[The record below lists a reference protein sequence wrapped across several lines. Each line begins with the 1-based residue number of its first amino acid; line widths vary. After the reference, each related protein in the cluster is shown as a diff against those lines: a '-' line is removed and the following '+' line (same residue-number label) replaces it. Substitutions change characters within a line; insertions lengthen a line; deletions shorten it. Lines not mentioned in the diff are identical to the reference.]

1 MPKKAAKKTT
11 KVNKSASQNRLT
23 GLLDHAA
30 KLFSAAKA
38 KKKILFQL
46 AYKRDQWTF
55 EVVNCWSLWMEKHFT
70 SDFPGNTPEEAVQR
84 FLDYCRK
91 HNIDPAELSLPD

>member
-11 KVNKSASQNRLT
+11 KVNKSASQNRLA
-23 GLLDHAA
+23 GLLV
-30 KLFSAAKA
+30 SAAKA

-55 EVVNCWSLWMEKHFT
+55 EIVNCWSLWMEKHFT

-84 FLDYCRK
+84 FLNYCRK